1 VPKRTV
7 LFDRHERLG
16 GRIVDFHG
24 WLLPVQYEGILAE
37 HAHCRQSVVVFDTCH
52 MGQIAIRGSDA
63 AGELSRLLTQD
74 AAALPVGR
82 ARYGLLLNERGGILD
97 DTILLRL
104 ADDEFLL
111 VVNAGPRDSDFDWL
125 AWHMSRSVT
134 LEDRSQ
140 SWGKLDVQG
149 PGSFAALRPLVDA
162 HLEKLAYFHVV
173 RAQCCGRQAIV
184 SRTGYTGEL
193 GYEIFL
199 PMEDVPAVFDEL
211 LSREA
216 VRPAGL
222 GARDSLRL
230 EMCYPLYGQDID
242 EETTPLEADLGRFV
256 DLRREFMGAAALRA
270 VAAVGVRR
278 RLVAFRA
285 ETRRRAE
292 SGMEIAAPDGRIVG
306 AVTSA
311 AFAPSLGVSI
321 AMGYVEAA
329 CAHSGA
335 AMSIRHARG
344 ELPVVQADKPLYKQ
358 GACRTIVPGL

>member
-1 VPKRTV
+1 
-7 LFDRHERLG
+7 
-16 GRIVDFHG
+16 
-24 WLLPVQYEGILAE
+24 
-37 HAHCRQSVVVFDTCH
+37 
-52 MGQIAIRGSDA
+52 M
-63 AGELSRLLTQD
+63 
-74 AAALPVGR
+74 
-82 ARYGLLLNERGGILD
+82 
-97 DTILLRL
+97 
-104 ADDEFLL
+104 
-111 VVNAGPRDSDFDWL
+111 
-125 AWHMSRSVT
+125 
-134 LEDRSQ
+134 
-140 SWGKLDVQG
+140 
-149 PGSFAALRPLVDA
+149 
-162 HLEKLAYFHVV
+162 
-173 RAQCCGRQAIV
+173 
-184 SRTGYTGEL
+184 
-193 GYEIFL
+193 
-199 PMEDVPAVFDEL
+199 FDEL

-256 DLRREFMGAAALRA
+256 DLQREFMGAAALRA